1 MVYNMEQESRRD
13 FPNTDDDETEIV
25 HVEYEEVK
33 PNDLQRR
40 RYIGKHFF
48 HIVIFI
54 LIRSISLYLRTQKN
68 TIEFLIHIFFQLHS
82 IHSLESHKQTHVFF
96 TKCLLVLLF
105 STHTTHTIIQNEKRL
120 NRALVY

>member
-68 TIEFLIHIFFQLHS
+68 VFAQLR
-82 IHSLESHKQTHVFF
+82 E
-96 TKCLLVLLF
+96 
-105 STHTTHTIIQNEKRL
+105 TIIAQNTW
-120 NRALVY
+120 NFI